1 VKCYPWTHKDK
12 IALVGDSSHAIVPFM
27 EGMNSGF
34 EDISILNEMMENMV
48 MIGR

>member
-1 VKCYPWTHKDK
+1 VIH
-12 IALVGDSSHAIVPFM
+12 HADRAFYGQ
-27 EGMNSGF
+27 GMNSGF